1 MDFSNDERTSQPS
14 RFAYNGLTESIV
26 FVIGYVTS

>member
-14 RFAYNGLTESIV
+14 RFAYNGLTESIAV
-26 FVIGYVTS
+26 MIGYVIS